1 MNLNGEDPEIQ
12 KDYIDV
18 QIHAK
23 EGFSVAMEQN
33 VFVILDTEITP
44 ELEEEGL
51 AREVISKVQQ
61 LRKQKDFDMMDHIT
75 IYLDADEQ
83 VKAAV
88 EKDQT
93 HICEETLADS
103 IEEKSGLDTVDI
115 NGHKTGL
122 DVEKK

>member
-1 MNLNGEDPEIQ
+1 
-12 KDYIDV
+12 
-18 QIHAK
+18 
-23 EGFSVAMEQN
+23 MEQN
-33 VFVILDTEITP
+33 IFVILDTEVTP

-61 LRKQKDFDMMDHIT
+61 LRKQKDFEMMDHIT

-88 EKDQT
+88 EKDKA

-103 IEEKSGLDTVDI
+103 IEEKKGLAEVDI